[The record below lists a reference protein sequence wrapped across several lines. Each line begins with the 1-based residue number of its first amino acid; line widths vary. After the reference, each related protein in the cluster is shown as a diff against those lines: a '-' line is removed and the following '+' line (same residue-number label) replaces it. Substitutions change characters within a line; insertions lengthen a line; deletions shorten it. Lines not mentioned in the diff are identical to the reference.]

1 MMHNK
6 QPYSFEK
13 TDVRGR
19 FLLKFS
25 CTNVKLET
33 VCPIAANVEALLSV
47 LEFEKQKLRTCRKV
61 YLKTKR

>member
-1 MMHNK
+1 MMHNNK
-6 QPYSFEK
+6 PYSFEK

-33 VCPIAANVEALLSV
+33 FSPIAANVGALRSV
-47 LEFEKQKLRTCRKV
+47 GNRITAVRKQMKLN
-61 YLKTKR
+61 

>member
-33 VCPIAANVEALLSV
+33 VSPIAANGFGLGEGGE
-47 LEFEKQKLRTCRKV
+47 LELQNFKFSTNDK
-61 YLKTKR
+61 